1 MKKTKYVFSL
11 ALSSLI
17 LLASCGSDAENV
29 DPDLI
34 QWEKEVLGED
44 MVDPTDDNYRTFYEI
59 FSCSYSDSNG
69 DGFGDL
75 KGITNRLDYLNDGNV
90 NSGKSLGVQGIWLTP
105 IFSSPS
111 YHKYDVSNYY
121 KIDSKLGTLDDLKE
135 LLNECH
141 KRNVKLIIDLVINHT
156 SSNCVWFT
164 EFKKAHQN
172 DDTES
177 KYYDYYQWYE
187 TTPAGHTSQSI
198 SGTRHYYEC
207 NFSGSMPE
215 LNYDNQ
221 DVYEE
226 MVNVAK
232 YWIDQGVDGF
242 RFDAA
247 KYIYLN
253 DANKNVSFWNKYV
266 KDIKDYAKAS
276 YQKDLYTVA
285 EVWDSDG
292 IILPYNSS
300 TNTFNFSVAQS
311 EGYISNA
318 VKSQN
323 GNSYTSYIT
332 NFLNKLKGINPD
344 AMLTQF
350 IANHD
355 TDRAAGYLTVA
366 SGDAY
371 MAANLYL
378 LCCGSPFIYYGE
390 EIGMKGS
397 RGSAMTDANRR
408 LAMLW
413 GDEDTIRNP
422 QGSTY
427 KIENQI
433 NGTVQD
439 QINSK
444 SSLLTRYRKL
454 IQIRT
459 KYDAIRKG
467 SCSQVKNSDNLG
479 IFKVVYNDE
488 TIYVVHNLG
497 VEDVEFD
504 LSALNATEILEQIGM
519 NPSSIKNGVLNIGAR
534 SSVILK

>member
-17 LLASCGSDAENV
+17 LLTSCGSDAENV

-397 RGSAMTDANRR
+397 RGNAMTDANRR

-427 KIENQI
+427 RIENQI

-467 SCSQVKNSDNLG
+467 SYSQVKNSDSLG

>member
-318 VKSQN
+318 VKSQD

-332 NFLNKLKGINPD
+332 NFLNKLNGINPD

-427 KIENQI
+427 RIENQI

-467 SCSQVKNSDNLG
+467 SYSQVKNSDSLG

-519 NPSSIKNGVLNIGAR
+519 NPSSIKNGVLKIGAR

>member
-17 LLASCGSDAENV
+17 LLASCGGDAENV
-29 DPDLI
+29 DPDVI

-253 DANKNVSFWNKYV
+253 DTNKNVSFWNKYV

-427 KIENQI
+427 RIENQI

-467 SCSQVKNSDNLG
+467 SYSQVKNSDSLG

>member
-467 SCSQVKNSDNLG
+467 SYSQVKNSDSLG

>member
-29 DPDLI
+29 DPDVI

-187 TTPAGHTSQSI
+187 TTPVGHTSQSI

-427 KIENQI
+427 RIENQI

-467 SCSQVKNSDNLG
+467 SYSQVKNSDSLG

-534 SSVILK
+534 SSVILN

>member
-300 TNTFNFSVAQS
+300 TNTFNFSVAES

-397 RGSAMTDANRR
+397 RGNAMTDANRR

-467 SCSQVKNSDNLG
+467 SYSQVKNSDSLG

>member
-253 DANKNVSFWNKYV
+253 DTNKNVSFWNKYV

-467 SCSQVKNSDNLG
+467 SYSQVKNSDSLG

>member
-187 TTPAGHTSQSI
+187 TTPVGHTSQSI

-253 DANKNVSFWNKYV
+253 DTNKNVSFWNKYV

-427 KIENQI
+427 RIENQI

-467 SCSQVKNSDNLG
+467 SYSQVKNSDSLG

>member
-253 DANKNVSFWNKYV
+253 DSNKNVSFWNKYV

-318 VKSQN
+318 VKSQD

-427 KIENQI
+427 RIENQI

-467 SCSQVKNSDNLG
+467 SYSQVKNSDSLG

>member
-397 RGSAMTDANRR
+397 RGNAMTDANRR

-467 SCSQVKNSDNLG
+467 SYSQVKNSDSLG

>member
-397 RGSAMTDANRR
+397 RGNAMTDANRR

-467 SCSQVKNSDNLG
+467 SYSQVKNSDSLG

-504 LSALNATEILEQIGM
+504 LSALNATEILEQIGI

>member
-17 LLASCGSDAENV
+17 LLTSCGSDAENV

-253 DANKNVSFWNKYV
+253 DTNKNVSFWNKYV

-397 RGSAMTDANRR
+397 RGNAMTDANRR

-427 KIENQI
+427 RIENQI

-467 SCSQVKNSDNLG
+467 SYSQVKNSDSLG

>member
-198 SGTRHYYEC
+198 SGTKHYYEC

-467 SCSQVKNSDNLG
+467 SYSQVKNSDSLG